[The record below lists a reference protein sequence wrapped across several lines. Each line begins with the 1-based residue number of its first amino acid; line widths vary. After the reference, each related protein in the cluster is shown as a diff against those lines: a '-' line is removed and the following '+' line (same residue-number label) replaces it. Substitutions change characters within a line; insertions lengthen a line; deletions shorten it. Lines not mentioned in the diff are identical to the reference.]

1 MFAGRDDG
9 YIIALDVLTGEILWK
24 FQSGAGVEGGMA
36 TYSIDGEQYVV
47 ALSFVGG
54 DYVTAFKLGGT
65 LGELPTPVLS
75 AGAIRQGGGGNP
87 TAGSTVNNTIYLARR
102 SRTYT
107 GPDTAANGTRSPP
120 AACSPTTWAFRLG
133 PR

>member
-1 MFAGRDDG
+1 MK
-9 YIIALDVLTGEILWK
+9 ILWK

-65 LGELPTPVLS
+65 LGELPSPVLS
-75 AGAIRQGGGGNP
+75 AGAIRQGGGGTP
-87 TAGSTVNNTIYLARR
+87 QPATHDLPGAREPDGRYGWKQRTRLAQVAWCR
-102 SRTYT
+102 
-107 GPDTAANGTRSPP
+107 
-120 AACSPTTWAFRLG
+120 TTWALRLG
-133 PR
+133 RP

>member
-1 MFAGRDDG
+1 
-9 YIIALDVLTGEILWK
+9 
-24 FQSGAGVEGGMA
+24 MA

-75 AGAIRQGGGGNP
+75 AGAIRQGAGGTP
-87 TAGSTVNNTIYLARR
+87 TAAHGEQHVYLARSTDSTLR
-102 SRTYT
+102 HPRQSAAIGRDRHGGMHRTT
-107 GPDTAANGTRSPP
+107 L
-120 AACSPTTWAFRLG
+120 AFRSG
-133 PR
+133 PP

>member
-1 MFAGRDDG
+1 MK
-9 YIIALDVLTGEILWK
+9 ILWK

-75 AGAIRQGGGGNP
+75 AGAIRQGGGGTPTPGSTTNNTVYLGRANLTAD
-87 TAGSTVNNTIYLARR
+87 TAGSQGFDCHRRHGAQQPGRCGWDHRDLQESRSRRR
-102 SRTYT
+102 SRSSRT
-107 GPDTAANGTRSPP
+107 
-120 AACSPTTWAFRLG
+120 
-133 PR
+133 